1 MYHQQRALSFHGYNL
16 QRHKSI
22 THYSQKHNVVP
33 IHHFAHEMQ
42 HRKEI
47 KFTFL
52 KNKEQTQRFHV
63 AVLWEYVYKS
73 ERAIQ
78 FV

>member
-1 MYHQQRALSFHGYNL
+1 M
-16 QRHKSI
+16 
-22 THYSQKHNVVP
+22 VP

-73 ERAIQ
+73 ENIKKI
-78 FV
+78 